1 MTITKK
7 NISHNISNNIGISIK
22 DSEDLFHTFN
32 KLITE
37 KSLLGYQIKIARFG
51 VFTLKKTK
59 KRTGRNPLTKKEY
72 IIDPMEKV
80 TFKPSNVIKNK
91 IN

>member
-7 NISHNISNNIGISIK
+7 NISNNISNITGISSK
-22 DSEDLFHTFN
+22 DSVALLHAFN
-32 KLITE
+32 KLISK

-72 IIDPMEKV
+72 IISPMGKV
-80 TFKPSNVIKNK
+80 TFKPSNIVKNK

>member
-7 NISHNISNNIGISIK
+7 KISHNISNNIGISIN
-22 DSEDLFHTFN
+22 DSEALFHIFN

-37 KSLLGYQIKIARFG
+37 KLFLGYQVKIARFG

-72 IIDPMEKV
+72 IIDSMEKA